1 MPPIKKPRSK
11 TASNRP
17 LRGAAARTGKPR
29 TSAYARAE
37 PETAR
42 PARGAAAPA
51 RTRPVKSRAGE
62 YARGEPSRTRRDAAS
77 PRGRADTPRAGEYGR
92 NDSGNARPQR
102 GTAAPARERADRPRA
117 SEPVRAEP
125 AKPRPLTASQKR
137 HLRGFTH
144 NLKPVIL
151 VGQKGVT
158 ASLLAELTGA
168 LAHHELVK
176 VKLADDDRES
186 RAASIEQIREHSG
199 AELVQTIG
207 KTASF
212 FKRNPDRNQYPLP
225 K

>member
-1 MPPIKKPRSK
+1 MPPIKKTRSK

-29 TSAYARAE
+29 TSAYGRAE
-37 PETAR
+37 PEKAR
-42 PARGAAAPA
+42 PTRAAAAPARARAGTSRTGEYARGAPA
-51 RTRPVKSRAGE
+51 RTRPA
-62 YARGEPSRTRRDAAS
+62 RDAAGHVD
-77 PRGRADTPRAGEYGR
+77 RPRAGE
-92 NDSGNARPQR
+92 PL
-102 GTAAPARERADRPRA
+102 
-117 SEPVRAEP
+117 RAEP
-125 AKPRPLTASQKR
+125 AKPRPLTAAQKR

-144 NLKPVIL
+144 DLKPVIL

-158 ASLLAELTGA
+158 AALLAELAGA
-168 LAHHELVK
+168 LEHHELVK

>member
-11 TASNRP
+11 TASKSP
-17 LRGAAARTGKPR
+17 VRGTAARSGKPR
-29 TSAYARAE
+29 ANPYAR
-37 PETAR
+37 PE
-42 PARGAAAPA
+42 PA
-51 RTRPVKSRAGE
+51 RTRSA
-62 YARGEPSRTRRDAAS
+62 RDAAA
-77 PRGRADTPRAGEYGR
+77 PPRA
-92 NDSGNARPQR
+92 
-102 GTAAPARERADRPRA
+102 RAEKPRA
-117 SEPVRAEP
+117 NEPLRAEP
-125 AKPRPLTASQKR
+125 AKARPLTASQKR

-144 NLKPVIL
+144 DLKPVIL

-158 ASLLAELTGA
+158 AALLAELDSA
-168 LAHHELVK
+168 LEHHELVK

-186 RAASIEQIREHSG
+186 RAASIERIREHSG

>member
-1 MPPIKKPRSK
+1 MPPIKKSASK
-11 TASNRP
+11 RP
-17 LRGAAARTGKPR
+17 LRGTAARTGKPR
-29 TSAYARAE
+29 ANPYARPE
-37 PETAR
+37 PAKSRSAR
-42 PARGAAAPA
+42 DAAAAP
-51 RTRPVKSRAGE
+51 RVRAE
-62 YARGEPSRTRRDAAS
+62 K
-77 PRGRADTPRAGEYGR
+77 
-92 NDSGNARPQR
+92 
-102 GTAAPARERADRPRA
+102 PRA

-125 AKPRPLTASQKR
+125 AKARPLTASQKR

-144 NLKPVIL
+144 DLKPVIL

-158 ASLLAELTGA
+158 AALLAELDGA
-168 LAHHELVK
+168 LDHHELVK

-186 RAASIEQIREHSG
+186 RAASIERIREHSG